1 MKSNPADEVKASD
14 EREIKQQQNHI
25 KMETVYTFEG
35 WVKEVIDNDNA
46 DILQKFHANGIG
58 ELGKQTLVEMAEW
71 DFEYWTDCCKN
82 LDTTKGTAVYVCVYA
97 NIVSPNGLLVRT
109 KDGVIYKKLAKIK
122 PYGERE

>member
-58 ELGKQTLVEMAEW
+58 ELGKQTLVGMAEW

-97 NIVSPNGLLVRT
+97 NIVSPNGLLVRK
-109 KDGVIYKKLAKIK
+109 KDGVIYKKLAKIM
-122 PYGERE
+122 PQGERE